1 MARPC
6 YCRTRPSPCG
16 LSLGL
21 HARGIVH
28 DRRARAAGSR
38 RPCYGRRTD
47 CARGCRSGWTAVCYR
62 RRREA
67 RCCQS
72 ARPPPGWGGAG
83 GVPAAP
89 PPRGGGG
96 GGGVT
101 ALQPAGIER
110 NGSSRQ
116 RLYNVL
122 LLLRYGR
129 GTVLEEILRI
139 VSALWAWWRVPSP
152 LALCQAGPHMRRPR
166 TAVRTVYGLRD
177 TPRNYDRKKRRVERD
192 WHPSVYMHESDRG
205 RSDLT

>member
-1 MARPC
+1 MQ
-6 YCRTRPSPCG
+6 CRLTW
-16 LSLGL
+16 
-21 HARGIVH
+21 
-28 DRRARAAGSR
+28 RARATAG
-38 RPCYGRRTD
+38 PD
-47 CARGCRSGWTAVCYR
+47 R
-62 RRREA
+62 RRAVSLSACTLGESFTIAEHEQLEVAGRATDDA
-67 RCCQS
+67 RTAHADADLDGQLC
-72 ARPPPGWGGAG
+72 ATGAG
-83 GVPAAP
+83 ARRVAVSRLG
-89 PPRGGGG
+89 PRPGGGG

-101 ALQPAGIER
+101 ALQPAGNDR
-110 NGSSRQ
+110 KGSSRQ

-152 LALCQAGPHMRRPR
+152 LASCQAEPHMRRPR

-177 TPRNYDRKKRRVERD
+177 TPRNYDREKKKVERD

>member
-1 MARPC
+1 MLLPDQTIAVR
-6 YCRTRPSPCG
+6 S
-16 LSLGL
+16 LSLSACTLGESFTIAEHEQL
-21 HARGIVH
+21 EVAGRATDDARTAHADADLDGQL
-28 DRRARAAGSR
+28 
-38 RPCYGRRTD
+38 
-47 CARGCRSGWTAVCYR
+47 CATYR

-72 ARPPPGWGGAG
+72 ARPPPGW
-83 GVPAAP
+83 
-89 PPRGGGG
+89 
-96 GGGVT
+96 GVT

-116 RLYNVL
+116 RLYNVG

-177 TPRNYDRKKRRVERD
+177 TPRNYDRKKKKGGERLASIRVYARKRPWKE
-192 WHPSVYMHESDRG
+192 
-205 RSDLT
+205 